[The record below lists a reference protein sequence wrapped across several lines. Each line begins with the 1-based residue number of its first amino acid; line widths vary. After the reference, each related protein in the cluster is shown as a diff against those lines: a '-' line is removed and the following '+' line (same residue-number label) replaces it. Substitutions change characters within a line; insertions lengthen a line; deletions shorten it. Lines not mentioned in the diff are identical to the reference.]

1 MSETTTGDQG
11 GLRPWHVFLL
21 VSMLAASVAVWT
33 SHDTRP
39 ESLVMVSFTAFA
51 ACGVGAAMFRALYP
65 FAEDQRTDPES
76 QALSVRAREALE
88 REKMMVL
95 RSIKELE
102 FDRAMGKIADSDFA
116 DMSGRLRARA
126 AGLMQ
131 QLDADAGGYRAAIER
146 DLQAL
151 VRTMPTAP
159 VAAASAAK
167 ASTPVAPSA
176 HAPAACPSCSTPNDH
191 DARFC
196 KRCGSPLA
204 AS

>member
-1 MSETTTGDQG
+1 MI
-11 GLRPWHVFLL
+11 
-21 VSMLAASVAVWT
+21 AASVAVWT
-33 SHDTRP
+33 SPDTRP
-39 ESLVMVSFTAFA
+39 ESLVMVSFTVFA
-51 ACGVGAAMFRALYP
+51 ACGVGAAMYRALHP
-65 FAEDQRTDPES
+65 FAEDQRSDPES

-151 VRTMPTAP
+151 VRMQPASPAPATTMPTSK
-159 VAAASAAK
+159 ASA
-167 ASTPVAPSA
+167 PPAPSA
-176 HAPAACPSCSTPNDH
+176 LAPAKCGACATPNDH

-196 KRCGSPLA
+196 KNCGSPLA